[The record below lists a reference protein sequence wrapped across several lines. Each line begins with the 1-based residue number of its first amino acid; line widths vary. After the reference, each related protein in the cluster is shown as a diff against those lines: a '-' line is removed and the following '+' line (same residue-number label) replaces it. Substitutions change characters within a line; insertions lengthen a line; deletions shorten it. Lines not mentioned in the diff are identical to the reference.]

1 MKLCSF
7 NMRSAYIAAA
17 AIVAAPM
24 LSAPLHAQVT
34 VPSQGVVCDQRGRV
48 CYDSQGVSMG
58 LTQDYFGPQAVQ
70 NLLNQLQGGPA
81 PTEFR
86 LSSGV
91 ACSSAARTCWSDGW
105 SRQVVDWSLTS
116 QLYGRSGGS
125 GDSGNASA
133 GRPERAS
140 GYCSLSRLGRPVF
153 NGGCE
158 LKKVVRG
165 GKTRFEAALGNGQLY
180 TFVTRNGSFVIQ
192 DDTGGSWPVSFQ
204 DRGTTGVFQWND
216 LQLIATRTSAL
227 NGGGSG
233 GSSAG
238 TSAGSAQ
245 GNAAG
250 AALGAGIGA
259 LLNSLFK

>member
-1 MKLCSF
+1 MTKLCSF
-7 NMRSAYIAAA
+7 NMRFAYIAAA
-17 AIVAAPM
+17 AMLAAPM
-24 LSAPLHAQVT
+24 LSVPVHAQVT

-58 LTQDYFGPQAVQ
+58 LTQDYFGSQAVQ
-70 NLLNQLQGGPA
+70 NLLNQLQGSPA
-81 PTEFR
+81 PRDFR

-105 SRQVVDWSLTS
+105 SKQVVDWSLTS

-125 GDSGNASA
+125 AEAGNAAA

-140 GYCSLSRLGRPVF
+140 GYCSLSRQGRAVF

-165 GKTRFEAALGNGQLY
+165 GKTRFEAALGNGQTY

-192 DDTGGSWPVSFQ
+192 DDTGGSWPVGFQ
-204 DRGTTGVFQWND
+204 DRGTTGVFQWNEM
-216 LQLIATRTSAL
+216 QLIATRTSAI
-227 NGGGSG
+227 NGGGTDGASP
-233 GSSAG
+233 
-238 TSAGSAQ
+238 GSAL